1 MTSNKL
7 DRLLFKPELKS
18 LGGGRT
24 WSTLLFLGVIYSFAL
39 FSLGSGEQVRH
50 FLEQQMKDPFVQL
63 LSSEVPEGEC
73 GGVTDKLLGNDQ
85 LKESFNISDIRLVA
99 KDYEAIKAA
108 DGSSRK
114 VLVGS
119 YDEETTFYGVDK
131 ELYTLREVSP
141 IIQKLIDT
149 NAIPRNW
156 RSHPKSTEEAINA
169 EGTFAI
175 DGINVH
181 PLWGMLSSDTTLFL
195 TSAHRCQ
202 PFDAMLKT
210 GVILNAATANSLG
223 ITDVIAKGD
232 ELPMIQWM
240 QGERGQPV
248 ALPVL
253 GITRVLPLEL
263 DMAIHVETWGYLKSE
278 EGQKKSKEGQQHTS
292 EEVYFVPQ
300 SEMGRLTDPNL
311 PKSVPVPSGM
321 VFSSSAFGSG
331 MRQVKSIGTSV
342 DLLTFKKKDRSEDL
356 KFETVLFKMKDL
368 TVVRSFAN
376 EIENNKAAY
385 GCDKSVDDSNPT
397 SSLEIDLSDVEAK
410 ENLSI
415 FNGFAQLLSLALIV
429 ISLILIINYTG
440 AILRLHINKNKKNLG
455 TLTAFGYKNSTIT
468 SLYLKITATILSLSF
483 FVSYMVVWPLGHLGF
498 NAFLSIT
505 DLDKS
510 LADVSFA
517 HWPLYYSIPL
527 FVLLPLAIVS
537 VRIRKQL
544 KATPGDLVYDR

>member
-1 MTSNKL
+1 MASNKL
-7 DRLLFKPELKS
+7 DQLLFKPELKS
-18 LGGGRT
+18 LGGGKT
-24 WSTLLFLGVIYSFAL
+24 WSTLIFLGVIYSFAL
-39 FSLGSGEQVRH
+39 FSLGSGDQVRH
-50 FLEQQMKDPFVQL
+50 FLKQQMEDPFVRL

-73 GGVTDKLLGNDQ
+73 KAVTDKLLGNDD

-99 KDYEAIKAA
+99 KDYEAIKNA
-108 DGSSRK
+108 DGPSRK

-119 YDEETTFYGVDK
+119 YDEETTFYGE
-131 ELYTLREVSP
+131 ELYTLRELSP
-141 IIQKLIDT
+141 VIQKLIDA
-149 NAIPRNW
+149 NVIPRNW
-156 RSHPKSTEEAINA
+156 RSHPKSTKKAINA

-181 PLWGMLSSDTTLFL
+181 PLWGMLSADTTLFL

-202 PFDAMLKT
+202 PFDALLKS

-223 ITDVIAKGD
+223 IADVIEKGD
-232 ELPMIQWM
+232 ELPLIQWM
-240 QGERGQPV
+240 QGDHGQPV

-263 DMAIHVETWGYLKSE
+263 DMAIHAETWAYLNSD
-278 EGQKKSKEGQQHTS
+278 EGQKNSQKGQQHTS
-292 EEVYFVPQ
+292 EEVYFVP
-300 SEMGRLTDPNL
+300 ENKMDLLTDPNL

-321 VFSSSAFGSG
+321 VFSSSAFGPG
-331 MRQVKSIGTSV
+331 MQQVKSFGTSV
-342 DLLTFKKKDRSEDL
+342 DLLTFGENDRSENLD
-356 KFETVLFKMKDL
+356 FETVLFKMNDL
-368 TVVRSFAN
+368 TVVRSFAT

-385 GCDKSVDDSNPT
+385 GCDMSVDESNPT

-483 FVSYMVVWPLGHLGF
+483 FVSYMVVWPLGHWGF

>member
-1 MTSNKL
+1 
-7 DRLLFKPELKS
+7 
-18 LGGGRT
+18 
-24 WSTLLFLGVIYSFAL
+24 
-39 FSLGSGEQVRH
+39 
-50 FLEQQMKDPFVQL
+50 
-63 LSSEVPEGEC
+63 
-73 GGVTDKLLGNDQ
+73 
-85 LKESFNISDIRLVA
+85 
-99 KDYEAIKAA
+99 
-108 DGSSRK
+108 
-114 VLVGS
+114 
-119 YDEETTFYGVDK
+119 
-131 ELYTLREVSP
+131 
-141 IIQKLIDT
+141 
-149 NAIPRNW
+149 
-156 RSHPKSTEEAINA
+156 
-169 EGTFAI
+169 
-175 DGINVH
+175 
-181 PLWGMLSSDTTLFL
+181 
-195 TSAHRCQ
+195 
-202 PFDAMLKT
+202 
-210 GVILNAATANSLG
+210 
-223 ITDVIAKGD
+223 
-232 ELPMIQWM
+232 
-240 QGERGQPV
+240 
-248 ALPVL
+248 
-253 GITRVLPLEL
+253 
-263 DMAIHVETWGYLKSE
+263 
-278 EGQKKSKEGQQHTS
+278 
-292 EEVYFVPQ
+292 
-300 SEMGRLTDPNL
+300 
-311 PKSVPVPSGM
+311 
-321 VFSSSAFGSG
+321 

-342 DLLTFKKKDRSEDL
+342 DLLTFKKEDRSEDL

-483 FVSYMVVWPLGHLGF
+483 FLSYMVVWPLGHLGF

>member
-7 DRLLFKPELKS
+7 DQLLFKPELKS
-18 LGGGRT
+18 LGGGKT
-24 WSTLLFLGVIYSFAL
+24 WSTLIFLGVIYSFAL
-39 FSLGSGEQVRH
+39 FSLGSGDQVRH
-50 FLEQQMKDPFVQL
+50 FLEEQMEDPFVQL
-63 LSSEVPEGEC
+63 VSSEVPEGEC
-73 GGVTDKLLGNDQ
+73 DVVADKLLGNDQ

-99 KDYEAIKAA
+99 KDYEAIKNSK
-108 DGSSRK
+108 GPSRK

-119 YDEETTFYGVDK
+119 YDEETTFHGVNK
-131 ELYTLREVSP
+131 ELYTLRELSP

-149 NAIPRNW
+149 NVIPQNW
-156 RSHPKSTEEAINA
+156 RSHLESTEEAINA

-181 PLWGMLSSDTTLFL
+181 PLWGMLQADTALFL

-202 PFDAMLKT
+202 PFNALLKS

-223 ITDVIAKGD
+223 ITDVIAKGG

-240 QGERGQPV
+240 QSDFSQPV

-263 DMAIHVETWGYLKSE
+263 DMAIHADTWAYLS
-278 EGQKKSKEGQQHTS
+278 SPLGQQHTS

-300 SEMGRLTDPNL
+300 SKMGQLTDPNL

-342 DLLTFKKKDRSEDL
+342 ELLTFDERDRSKNL
-356 KFETVLFKMKDL
+356 KFETVLFKMNDL

-376 EIENNKAAY
+376 EIENNKASY
-385 GCDKSVDDSNPT
+385 GCGVSGDNGNPT